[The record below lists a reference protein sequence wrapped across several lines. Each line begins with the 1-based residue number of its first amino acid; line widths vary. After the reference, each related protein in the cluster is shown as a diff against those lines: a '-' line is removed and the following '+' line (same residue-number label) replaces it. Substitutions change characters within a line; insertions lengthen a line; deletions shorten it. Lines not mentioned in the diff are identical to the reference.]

1 MDERDK
7 AKVIADAADKEVRTI
22 IDELE
27 LKGVYTY
34 TSTEDILEKLKNKE
48 IEDRHPA
55 IDIDAAL
62 DDLIIESVED
72 DFSVDAFIEHYL
84 EQVRNG

>member
-1 MDERDK
+1 MDERDR
-7 AKVIADAADKEVRTI
+7 AKVIADAAEKEAKTFM
-22 IDELE
+22 DELE

-34 TSTEDILEKLKNKE
+34 TKTEEILEKLKNKE